1 MALRLPQAELWI
13 QTAPCEVRSDCQL
26 ARYHLHVE
34 DQIYYDFAEMDRIF
48 GKNGWEVAEEPVKAD
63 DSAMDKIKGWINA
76 GFTTSHHGFTPSR
89 QSDHRN
95 HVHIAVT
102 DPPDPLK
109 PNDLT
114 GVDPKTGKVR
124 RFQPGDK
131 PAGFVTGQGV
141 RSDHSAG
148 GAVDINVISTLPQGI
163 RPVISTSWSDPSAD
177 PVGDIMAMSR
187 LLRNTQI
194 VQ

>member
-63 DSAMDKIKGWINA
+63 DSAMDKIKGWINV
-76 GFTTSHHGFTPSR
+76 GFTTSPHSFKP
-89 QSDHRN
+89 QPVSDHRN

-102 DPPDPLK
+102 DPTNPPDPGTLMTWDQNGK
-109 PNDLT
+109 MRVAVQGDPVA
-114 GVDPKTGKVR
+114 GVMTRQVP
-124 RFQPGDK
+124 
-131 PAGFVTGQGV
+131 
-141 RSDHSAG
+141 SDHSPGRAMDIQVSG
-148 GAVDINVISTLPQGI
+148 SWRMDEEIAV
-163 RPVISTSWSDPSAD
+163 A
-177 PVGDIMAMSR
+177 AR